1 HKTVYHSPYDKRLGT
16 INGNL
21 DIHTAFPILV
31 LILSHTLWTM
41 HQSPS
46 LLPLLLGIFI
56 NPCAQCFGFG
66 NNIRPLTSSTTAL
79 LPDTTTSFISAGI
92 GAGGTIANEDTARR
106 TRRRATTSRLFL
118 ADTTAA
124 LPPPSIGEEDVTIG
138 TKYTENS
145 NTNSNADDESPF
157 RLLASLAAT
166 TLLQS
171 DRRRDALGKDAGAQ
185 ASSATNW
192 VDEGSAFRFRNGL
205 DKLAVFLPMTME
217 KGGGINKNARER
229 QDEAIAWLRWLR
241 SVPRPMMV
249 DLSTEARM
257 AANGTVSDAFLE
269 LLNSAS
275 SSGGDGGWNGMA
287 AGTDAT
293 KVNMTTYNSATNK
306 SPSISPAKQR
316 QIRQEF
322 LNRLQCRL
330 ILLPSG
336 QPLQS
341 NLLEPTGSLIFGKL
355 LYGGVTRYRLLPNS
369 SSSSKNIH
377 GGSTDSNNN
386 NNNNNNQASPNT
398 IGRRT
403 GERTERK
410 TTPSQIIPTWTQ
422 YGGTPRRYD
431 AVDMGPAMI
440 LEWVLLP
447 KVSVGVSESGNDR
460 IFDEQNGN
468 GNDVVSGMRA
478 GDMTLHRLGWSP
490 DSMFDFLPEGGASDT
505 NDDNGNDSSSNE
517 NNMARIAGQ
526 SSTLQG
532 KQRNDAFRSD
542 FRSAVG
548 GLGPQIDSIVRR
560 VLDGRVIRPAEV
572 DGRGNV
578 LSFKEV
584 AETKRN
590 NDEDESG
597 LMALDN
603 SSKQLSMAALEAEEL
618 ALLGLTPVRGLL
630 LYGPVSV
637 VH

>member
-1 HKTVYHSPYDKRLGT
+1 MTIFSPTVTPPL
-16 INGNL
+16 L
-21 DIHTAFPILV
+21 PV
-31 LILSHTLWTM
+31 
-41 HQSPS
+41 
-46 LLPLLLGIFI
+46 LPLLIIGITST
-56 NPCAQCFGFG
+56 PSALCFGFG
-66 NNIRPLTSSTTAL
+66 NIVCPLTSSQTAQL
-79 LPDTTTSFISAGI
+79 CDSTTSIIGGHGI
-92 GAGGTIANEDTARR
+92 VTGSTNANEEAARR
-106 TRRRATTSRLFL
+106 TRRRTTTSTRLFL
-118 ADTTAA
+118 ADTTAT
-124 LPPPSIGEEDVTIG
+124 PPQPSIGEEDTIIN
-138 TKYTENS
+138 TKNDEN
-145 NTNSNADDESPF
+145 NKIDNHDHDESPF

-192 VDEGSAFRFRNGL
+192 VDEGSAFRFRSGL
-205 DKLAVFLPMTME
+205 DKLSLFLPTSTE
-217 KGGGINKNARER
+217 KGGGTRRNSRER
-229 QDEAIAWLRWLR
+229 QDEAIVWLRWLR
-241 SVPRPMMV
+241 SVPGPMVV

-275 SSGGDGGWNGMA
+275 SSGGEGGLNAMSADTEA
-287 AGTDAT
+287 AKMNAT
-293 KVNMTTYNSATNK
+293 TMTTRANATPSA
-306 SPSISPAKQR
+306 SPAKQR

-369 SSSSKNIH
+369 ASSSKSIN
-377 GGSTDSNNN
+377 GGSINNSN
-386 NNNNNNQASPNT
+386 QDTPTT
-398 IGRRT
+398 ITGRRT

-447 KVSVGVSESGNDR
+447 KVSVGVIGSGVG
-460 IFDEQNGN
+460 EGKNGN
-468 GNDVVSGMRA
+468 GNSVESTVQR
-478 GDMTLHRLGWSP
+478 GDMTLRRLGWNP
-490 DSMFDFLPEGGASDT
+490 DRMFDFIPEGSASESNDVNGDNNINT
-505 NDDNGNDSSSNE
+505 NN
-517 NNMARIAGQ
+517 NNMARFAGQ

-532 KQRNDAFRSD
+532 KQRNEAFRSD

-572 DGRGNV
+572 DGKGNV

-584 AETKRN
+584 AEANRN
-590 NDEDESG
+590 KNESDTDEDGSG
-597 LMALDN
+597 MMGLDN
-603 SSKQLSMAALEAEEL
+603 ASKQLSMAAMEAEEL

-637 VH
+637 INVDSR